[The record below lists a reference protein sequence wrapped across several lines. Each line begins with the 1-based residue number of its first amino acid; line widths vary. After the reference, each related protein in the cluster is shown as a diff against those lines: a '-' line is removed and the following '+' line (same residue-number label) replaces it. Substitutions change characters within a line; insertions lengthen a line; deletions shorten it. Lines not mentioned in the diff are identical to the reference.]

1 MLYIKKNQ
9 SGFVL
14 IGVLIVSLIICVLVY
29 GGFFK
34 KQENK
39 NNKSYIENS
48 VDTLETAKKD
58 INKINEKININNIN
72 NNNNINNINK

>member
-1 MLYIKKNQ
+1 MLYIKKNK

-14 IGVLIVSLIICVLVY
+14 IWILIAIFIICIIVY

-58 INKINEKININNIN
+58 INKINEKIKI
-72 NNNNINNINK
+72 NNINNINK